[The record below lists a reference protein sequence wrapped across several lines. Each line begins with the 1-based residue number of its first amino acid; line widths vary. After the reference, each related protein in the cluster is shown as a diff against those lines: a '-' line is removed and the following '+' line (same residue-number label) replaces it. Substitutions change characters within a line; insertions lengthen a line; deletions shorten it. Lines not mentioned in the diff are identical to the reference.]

1 MLLYT
6 ARRQNRRKSQ
16 LRRLQ
21 NHFLG
26 CFSGFRGLNSRVFD
40 RNPLIRIPYLS
51 LSSWVM
57 SRVID
62 SAIGASGDTKST
74 DHDTKSTGR
83 DILTTLGDTFT
94 TFGDTSAHVAKVDL
108 RRIALD
114 FLTCGNRVG
123 EPKIGILLICR
134 KSDMMS
140 VPSRISWAIA
150 VWKRL
155 LS

>member
-1 MLLYT
+1 MPHAVKTTLWD
-6 ARRQNRRKSQ
+6 RQNRHKSE

-21 NHFLG
+21 NRFLG
-26 CFSGFRGLNSRVFD
+26 CFFGFRGPKSRFFD

-94 TFGDTSAHVAKVDL
+94 TFGDTTAHVAKVDL

-114 FLTCGNRVG
+114 FLTAGNWVG
-123 EPKIGILLICR
+123 EYKKSQLIA
-134 KSDMMS
+134 
-140 VPSRISWAIA
+140 SRHMR
-150 VWKRL
+150 VT
-155 LS
+155 